1 MWYHFDIMAR
11 YKDTDREQGRLLAV
25 NLSEQLVEGT
35 FEYTLNGLIDEKLD
49 LRVFDK
55 KYKNDLT
62 GATAINPR
70 IMLKVILYCYSL
82 GIISSRKIAKMC
94 ETYIVVKA
102 LAEDYTSI
110 LTNDPRWDNGH
121 G

>member
-49 LRVFDK
+49 LRVFDM

-62 GATAINPR
+62 GATAKDIRWSQVRNF
-70 IMLKVILYCYSL
+70 VVSL
-82 GIISSRKIAKMC
+82 PDQVHANR
-94 ETYIVVKA
+94 
-102 LAEDYTSI
+102 LF
-110 LTNDPRWDNGH
+110 
-121 G
+121 